1 MHSLWLRI
9 IILSASSA
17 HFPPPPLA
25 YPLELKIESAA
36 DATADAKCHFG
47 KCGHSAIS
55 LPRSASLFL
64 FPSISLLALAMP
76 QFKCRLTH
84 CDAIA
89 SFLPFCF
96 LSQIVCALELA
107 KVEHVSAL
115 PLAACRFPLATCH
128 LAHYFRPSTLPSDDI
143 LFNGTKSRAGPSPAS
158 LWLS

>member
-1 MHSLWLRI
+1 MG
-9 IILSASSA
+9 LSIKVPSDLIDHKDALFMA
-17 HFPPPPLA
+17 ADNYTVCQFRALPPPPLA

-64 FPSISLLALAMP
+64 FPSISMLALAMP

-128 LAHYFRPSTLPSDDI
+128 LAHYFRAKH
-143 LFNGTKSRAGPSPAS
+143 FAER
-158 LWLS
+158 